1 MKLSENRIIGGVCGG
16 ISERFQINSA
26 LVRVVFL
33 VLSIIFQFPFLIYAF
48 MWLVLPST
56 SNKYN
61 FKSGFNIMLLI
72 VGSVVGSILG
82 FFLGVGYV
90 MEKGYKGGDSIMQL
104 IFGRS
109 EEHTSELQSQA
120 YLVCRLLLEKK
131 KKSIY

>member
-82 FFLGVGYV
+82 FFLGVGYA

-104 IFGRS
+104 IFGVIGIPIGAIFGIFCGGIYIS
-109 EEHTSELQSQA
+109 L
-120 YLVCRLLLEKK
+120 YEKK
-131 KKSIY
+131 REQN